1 VSRGD
6 SKRVLASCP
15 LMEPILTWRP
25 GSDESLVA
33 NVREA
38 CRGGGSG
45 SDMDDYLTA
54 GRMKL

>member
-1 VSRGD
+1 
-6 SKRVLASCP
+6 
-15 LMEPILTWRP
+15 
-25 GSDESLVA
+25 LVA